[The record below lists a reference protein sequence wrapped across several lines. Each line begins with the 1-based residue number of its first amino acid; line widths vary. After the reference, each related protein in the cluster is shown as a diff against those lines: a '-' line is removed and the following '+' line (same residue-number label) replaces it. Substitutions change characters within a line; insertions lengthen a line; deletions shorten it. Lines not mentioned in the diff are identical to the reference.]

1 MKVLITGGGSEE
13 PIDNVRSVCNF
24 STGRTASFLA
34 DFFADSGFEVT
45 CLMAE
50 KAVKPSRSTTR
61 VLTYKTF
68 AQLKSALE
76 EECRTGHYNAI
87 IHAAAVSDYSPETI
101 QVDGKSYKAGEVS
114 KVPAGTELVIR
125 MKKNPKLVDSL
136 KKNAGKDCTIVA
148 FKLTSNATVPERQAA
163 VNKIFSANSEKSLV
177 PDLVVSNDLSEITAT
192 AHPCTLYK
200 NNMTV
205 AGTVQNL
212 KELAD
217 FLCKYIKGGVIKIT
231 SV

>member
-45 CLMAE
+45 ALMAE
-50 KAVKPSRSTTR
+50 KAVKPSRSITR

-125 MKKNPKLVDSL
+125 MKKKSKACGLPQEKRRNRLHHCSL
-136 KKNAGKDCTIVA
+136 QAYKQCLCSRTTGRRKQDFFRKQRKVSCSRPGG
-148 FKLTSNATVPERQAA
+148 FK
-163 VNKIFSANSEKSLV
+163 
-177 PDLVVSNDLSEITAT
+177 
-192 AHPCTLYK
+192 
-200 NNMTV
+200 
-205 AGTVQNL
+205 
-212 KELAD
+212 
-217 FLCKYIKGGVIKIT
+217 
-231 SV
+231 